1 MRPLTVLV
9 AEDNPVNQK
18 LAIALLR
25 RRNAVVTIATNGVEA
40 VSLWASGDYD
50 LVLMDIQM
58 PEMDGLEACGII
70 RSRELTGQR
79 IPIVAVT
86 ARAMTGDREECLAA
100 GMDAY
105 LSKPIRSAELLE
117 TIDRLVATR
126 ATTTAPAADVF
137 DIGQLRSN
145 VGDDEALISELLELF
160 ASEATTHVAAICDA
174 AAAGDAKTMH
184 LAAHT
189 LKGAASA
196 ITAARVAHAAG
207 TIEQLARAGALDG
220 VASSIGDLRS
230 ELAVLEGRLRA
241 VGAVHLAVA

>member
-18 LAIALLR
+18 LAIAMLR
-25 RRNAVVTIATNGVEA
+25 RRNAVVTIATNGIEA
-40 VSLWASGDYD
+40 VSLWASGQFD

-70 RSRELTGQR
+70 RSREPTGQR

-117 TIDRLVATR
+117 TIDRLVATQ
-126 ATTTAPAADVF
+126 ATTTVAAADVF
-137 DIGQLRSN
+137 DIDQLRSN
-145 VGDDEALISELLELF
+145 VGDDEALIGELLELF
-160 ASEATTHVAAICDA
+160 ASEAATHVATICDA
-174 AAAGDAKTMH
+174 AAGGDAKAVH

-196 ITAARVAHAAG
+196 ITAARVAQAAG

-220 VASSIGDLRS
+220 VASSIGDLQS